1 MPSDESQ
8 PPAAQDASKRGP
20 AVSLATSVQMAVR
33 DRIRH
38 DILNGRLMAGTR
50 LQQAE
55 LAKTYGVSITPVR
68 EALRDLAAVGLV
80 NISPFLG
87 AVVHTPTLRELED
100 IYQVRVELIPLTVQ
114 LGVHN
119 ITPEELAQAE
129 ELIQLMDVHTNPD
142 PWVSHNARF
151 HHILEG
157 ACRNDQLAGTMRRL
171 ADLSQV
177 YVAMCERI
185 TPRPG
190 RANHVHRQILDAY
203 RRCDVDEAISCT
215 LRHITDTQ
223 EDARDEF
230 KQMRDAAKLTALS
243 GAHHPASQRKP
254 RPEPT
259 EALRHGRLT
268 APHINE

>member
-1 MPSDESQ
+1 MPSDEPQ
-8 PPAAQDASKRGP
+8 PLAAAQGATSKPGAAAP
-20 AVSLATSVQMAVR
+20 LATSVQMAVR

-38 DILNGRLMAGTR
+38 EILNGRLLPGAR

-55 LAKTYGVSITPVR
+55 LAKAYGVSITPVR

-80 NISPFLG
+80 DISPFLG
-87 AVVHTPTLRELED
+87 AVVHTPTPRELED

-119 ITPEELAQAE
+119 ITAEELAQAE
-129 ELIQLMDVHTNPD
+129 ELIQLMDVRTDPD
-142 PWVSHNARF
+142 PWVSHNVRF

-157 ACRNDQLAGTMRRL
+157 ACRNDQLAGMMHQL

-177 YVAMCERI
+177 YVAMCERV

-190 RANHVHRQILDAY
+190 RANRVHRQILDAY
-203 RRCDVDEAISCT
+203 RRHDADEAISCT

-223 EDARDEF
+223 EEARDEF

-243 GAHHPASQRKP
+243 GAHHPAAQAKA
-254 RPEPT
+254 RP
-259 EALRHGRLT
+259 ANR
-268 APHINE
+268 